1 MPVSPPPVSS
11 SYPATPPDDDSKYT
25 ILAALQPL
33 FHPSASPNERTIA
46 AVVKTLARYIG
57 PGPVP
62 LRNQDL
68 EILLA
73 VSLLLG
79 PRGRKP
85 RSSW

>member
-1 MPVSPPPVSS
+1 MPVSQPPVSGR
-11 SYPATPPDDDSKYT
+11 YPVTPPDDDSKYT
-25 ILAALQPL
+25 ILTALLPF
-33 FHPSASPNERTIA
+33 FHPSASQDERTIA
-46 AVVKTLARYIG
+46 TVVKTLARYIG

-85 RSSW
+85 WSSW